1 MSFTLT
7 DLSSENFEFSANV
20 WSWKAAVE
28 LIRSLDILGE
38 GSLRQMGY
46 NATGVKISME
56 DAREIGQRIQ
66 DEVLPK
72 LAPNKRM
79 YSDLSITDE
88 PDDMTLH
95 RDGDEQWKNYSVTHD
110 WLAEF
115 AEFCLRSK
123 GFQIF

>member
-7 DLSSENFEFSANV
+7 DLGSESFEFNANV
-20 WSWKAAVE
+20 WNWKATLE
-28 LIRSLDILGE
+28 IIRSLDIIGE
-38 GSLRQMGY
+38 GAMRQMNY

-56 DAREIGQRIQ
+56 DAHAIGTRIQ
-66 DEVLPK
+66 TDFLPK
-72 LAPNKRM
+72 LAPDKRI

-110 WLAEF
+110 WLKEF
-115 AEFCLRSK
+115 AEFCLKSK